1 MFALK
6 TYCAPNR
13 DNGNGGK
20 MESLFIGVAVAL
32 LTFIVGMLGL
42 RVQTWLNEHNS
53 VEKSRDM
60 IGSVVGL
67 LSLLLALVLGTLIG
81 NTYYFST
88 GQQAQLQSM
97 MSSVVLMDKSLG
109 EFGPETKPLRDGA
122 KVALQRIYDDVWV
135 KGNVDPQK
143 LSVAGAMDA
152 MLPFEKALA
161 GLGALSGKSPEQQAA
176 LASAQAKYSA
186 FMSTRIM
193 MSLQLAVPFAKA
205 LLVVVIIWAVLL
217 FFGYGL
223 LSRHNT
229 TTVVAL
235 AFGSICVSFAMFI
248 IVELG
253 QPYSGLFRIS
263 PAALVQTIEAID
275 R

>member
-1 MFALK
+1 M
-6 TYCAPNR
+6 
-13 DNGNGGK
+13 D
-20 MESLFIGVAVAL
+20 SLFIGIAVVV
-32 LTFIVGMLGL
+32 LTFVVGVLGL
-42 RVQTWLNEHNS
+42 RVQTWLDERNS

-60 IGSVVGL
+60 IGSVLGL

-97 MSSVVLMDKSLG
+97 MASIVMMDKSLG
-109 EFGPETKPLRDGA
+109 EFGPETKPLRDEMKA
-122 KVALQRIYDDVWV
+122 ALQHIYEDVWI
-135 KGNVDPQK
+135 KGSVDPQK
-143 LSVAGAMDA
+143 ISVAGAMDG

-161 GLGALSGKSPEQQAA
+161 GLGAVDGKSPEQKGA
-176 LASAQAKYSA
+176 LASAQSKYAA

-193 MSLQLAVPFAKA
+193 MSLQLAVPFSKA

-223 LSRHNT
+223 LSRHNA

-235 AFGSICVSFAMFI
+235 AFGSICVAFAIFI

-253 QPYSGLFRIS
+253 EPYSGLFRIS
-263 PAALVQTIEAID
+263 PAALVQTIQAID

>member
-1 MFALK
+1 
-6 TYCAPNR
+6 
-13 DNGNGGK
+13 
-20 MESLFIGVAVAL
+20 MESLFIAIAVAL

-42 RVQTWLNEHNS
+42 RVQTRLNEHNS

-97 MSSVVLMDKSLG
+97 MSSIVLMDKSLG
-109 EFGPETKPLRDGA
+109 DFGPETKPLRDGT
-122 KVALQRIYDDVWV
+122 KVALQHIYEDVWI
-135 KGNVDPQK
+135 KGNVDPEK

-152 MLPFEKALA
+152 MLPFEKALS
-161 GLGALSGKSPEQQAA
+161 GLGALDRKSPEQKGA
-176 LASAQAKYSA
+176 LASAQAKYAA

-205 LLVVVIIWAVLL
+205 LLVVVVIWAMLL

-223 LSRHNT
+223 LSRHNV

-235 AFGSICVSFAMFI
+235 AFGSICVSFAIFI

-253 QPYSGLFRIS
+253 EPYSGLFRIS
-263 PAALVQTIEAID
+263 PAALVQTIQAID

>member
-1 MFALK
+1 
-6 TYCAPNR
+6 
-13 DNGNGGK
+13 
-20 MESLFIGVAVAL
+20 V
-32 LTFIVGMLGL
+32 LTFVVGMLGL
-42 RVQTWLNEHNS
+42 RVQTWLDEHNS

-60 IGSVVGL
+60 IASVLGL
-67 LSLLLALVLGTLIG
+67 LTLLLALVLGTLIG

-97 MSSVVLMDKSLG
+97 MSSMVLMDKSLE
-109 EFGPETKPLRDGA
+109 EFGPEAKPLRDGM
-122 KVALQRIYDDVWV
+122 KTALQNIYEDVWV
-135 KGNVDPQK
+135 KGTLDPQK
-143 LSVAGAMDA
+143 ISVAGAMDS
-152 MLPFEKALA
+152 MRPFEKGLAALA
-161 GLGALSGKSPEQQAA
+161 ALDGKSADQKAA
-176 LASAQAKYSA
+176 LASAQGKFAA

-193 MSLQLAVPFAKA
+193 MSLQLAVPFSKA
-205 LLVVVIIWAVLL
+205 LLVVVIVWAVLL

-235 AFGSICVSFAMFI
+235 AFGSICVSFAVFI

-253 QPYSGLFRIS
+253 EPYSGLFRIS
-263 PAALVQTIEAID
+263 PAAIEETIQAID

>member
-1 MFALK
+1 M
-6 TYCAPNR
+6 N
-13 DNGNGGK
+13 
-20 MESLFIGVAVAL
+20 SLFLGIAVAV
-32 LTFIVGMLGL
+32 LTFVVGILGL
-42 RVQTWLNEHNS
+42 RVQTWLDEHNS

-67 LSLLLALVLGTLIG
+67 LTLLLALVLGTLIG

-97 MSSVVLMDKSLG
+97 MSSIVMMDKSLG
-109 EFGPETKPLRDGA
+109 EFGPETKPLRDGT
-122 KVALQRIYDDVWV
+122 KVALQRIYEDVWI
-135 KGNVDPQK
+135 KGTVDPQK
-143 LSVAGAMDA
+143 ISVAGAMDA
-152 MLPFEKALA
+152 MQPFEKALA
-161 GLGALSGKSPEQQAA
+161 GLGAVDGKSPEQKAA
-176 LASAQAKYSA
+176 LAAAQGKFAAY
-186 FMSTRIM
+186 MSTRVL
-193 MSLQLAVPFAKA
+193 MSLQLAVPFSTA
-205 LLVVVIIWAVLL
+205 LLVVVIIWAALL

-235 AFGSICVSFAMFI
+235 AFGSICVSFAIFI

-253 QPYSGLFRIS
+253 EPYSGLFRIS
-263 PAALVQTIEAID
+263 PAALVQTIQAID

>member
-1 MFALK
+1 
-6 TYCAPNR
+6 
-13 DNGNGGK
+13 
-20 MESLFIGVAVAL
+20 
-32 LTFIVGMLGL
+32 MLGL
-42 RVQTWLNEHNS
+42 RAQTWLDEHNS
-53 VEKSRDM
+53 IEKSRDM
-60 IGSVVGL
+60 IGAVVGL

-88 GQQAQLQSM
+88 GQQALLQSM
-97 MSSVVLMDKSLG
+97 MSSIILMDKSLA
-109 EFGPETKPLRDGA
+109 EFGPETKPLRDGT
-122 KVALQRIYDDVWV
+122 KVALQRIYDDVWI
-135 KGNVDPQK
+135 KGNVDPEK

-152 MLPFEKALA
+152 MAPFEKALA
-161 GLGALSGKSPEQQAA
+161 GLAALEGKSPEQKAA
-176 LASAQAKYSA
+176 LASAQAKYAA

-193 MSLQLAVPFAKA
+193 IPLQIAVPFSKA
-205 LLVVVIIWAVLL
+205 LLVVVVAWAMLL

-229 TTVVAL
+229 TSVVAL
-235 AFGSICVSFAMFI
+235 AFGSICVSFAIFI

-263 PAALVQTIEAID
+263 PAALVETIHAID

>member
-1 MFALK
+1 M
-6 TYCAPNR
+6 
-13 DNGNGGK
+13 GGK
-20 MESLFIGVAVAL
+20 MESLFIAIAVAA
-32 LTFIVGMLGL
+32 LTFVVGLLGL
-42 RVQTWLNEHNS
+42 RVQTWLDEHNS

-97 MSSVVLMDKSLG
+97 MSSVVMMDKSLG
-109 EFGPETKPLRDGA
+109 EFGAEAKPLRDGT
-122 KVALQRIYDDVWV
+122 KVALQRIYEDVWI
-135 KGNVDPQK
+135 KGSVDPEK

-152 MLPFEKALA
+152 MLPFEKALV
-161 GLGALSGKSPEQQAA
+161 GLGAVGDKSPEQKGA
-176 LASAQAKYSA
+176 LAAAQSRYVA
-186 FMSTRIM
+186 FMATRIM
-193 MSLQLAVPFAKA
+193 MSLQLAVPFSKA
-205 LLVVVIIWAVLL
+205 LLVVVIVWAMLL

-223 LSRHNT
+223 LSRHNA

-235 AFGSICVSFAMFI
+235 AFGSICVSFAIFI

-253 QPYSGLFRIS
+253 EPYSGMFRIS

>member
-1 MFALK
+1 
-6 TYCAPNR
+6 
-13 DNGNGGK
+13 
-20 MESLFIGVAVAL
+20 MESLFIAIVVAV
-32 LTFIVGMLGL
+32 LTFIVGTLGL
-42 RVQTWLNEHNS
+42 RIQNWLDEHNS
-53 VEKSRDM
+53 IEKSRDM

-97 MSSVVLMDKSLG
+97 MSSLVLMDKSLG
-109 EFGPETKPLRDGA
+109 EFGPEAKPLRDEA
-122 KVALQRIYDDVWV
+122 KVALQRIYDDVWI
-135 KGNVDPQK
+135 KGNVDPDK
-143 LSVAGAMDA
+143 LSVAGAIEG

-161 GLGALSGKSPEQQAA
+161 GLGAINGKSPAQQSA
-176 LASAQAKYSA
+176 LASAQAKYAS

-205 LLVVVIIWAVLL
+205 LLGVVVIWAVLL

-223 LSRHNT
+223 LSRHST

-248 IVELG
+248 IVELA

-263 PAALVQTIEAID
+263 PAALVQTIQAID